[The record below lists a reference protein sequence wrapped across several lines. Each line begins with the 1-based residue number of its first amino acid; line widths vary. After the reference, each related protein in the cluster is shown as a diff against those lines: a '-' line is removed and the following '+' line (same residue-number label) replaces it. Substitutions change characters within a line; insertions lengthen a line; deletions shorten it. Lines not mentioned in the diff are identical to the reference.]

1 MSKKRVLLV
10 THEMKPYLIL
20 SEVSKLVH
28 QLPIYLNDH
37 NFEVRILMPKWGN
50 INERRHRLHEVVRLS
65 GINIIIDDDDYPLII
80 KVASL
85 PGARLQVYFLDND
98 EFFRRKHVFKN
109 DTGDF
114 FEDNAERMVFF
125 CKGVMETIKKF
136 GWPPDILHCHGWF
149 TSLIPMYAK
158 TAYKKEA
165 VFNNSKILYSAYENN
180 FEGALSKSFQKKA
193 CISKEITEK
202 DFAPYKKGTNSAL
215 HLGAIEHADAAILG
229 NEDNIDKTVRA
240 AAKKMAAK
248 NLLDL
253 KGVEDPMAAQLAF
266 YESLLKK

>member
-1 MSKKRVLLV
+1 MSKKRVLIV

-20 SEVSKLVH
+20 SEVSKMVH
-28 QLPIYLNDH
+28 QLPIYLND
-37 NFEVRILMPKWGN
+37 NNYEVRILMPKFGT

-98 EFFRRKHVFKN
+98 EFFRRKHNFKN
-109 DTGDF
+109 DTDDF
-114 FEDNAERMVFF
+114 FDDNGERMVFF

-149 TSLIPMYAK
+149 TSLIPLYAK

-165 VFNNSKILYSAYENN
+165 VFHNSKVLYSAYENQFEQTLGKN
-180 FEGALSKSFQKKA
+180 FAKKA
-193 CISKEITEK
+193 VISKEISDK
-202 DFAPYKKGTNSAL
+202 DFASYKKGTNAAL
-215 HLGAIEHADAAILG
+215 NVGAIEHADGVVLG
-229 NEDNIDKTVRA
+229 AEVTDKNVRA
-240 AAKKMAAK
+240 AAKKNK
-248 NLLDL
+248 HVLDL
-253 KGVEDPMAAQLAF
+253 KGAADPMAAHLEF
-266 YESLLKK
+266 YNSLLKK